1 VFKQLGLIGCG
12 LMGSSLALALQR
24 AGLVERVSGFS
35 PSPATTALA
44 LKMGVI
50 DRVASSAADAAS
62 GADLVLLAVP
72 VAATRATLQA
82 ITVVIDSGA
91 LVMDVGSTKQD
102 VVLGARRAL
111 GAQLSRFVP
120 AHPIAGKEHAGIEHA
135 SADLY
140 DGCQVVLTPTEDTP
154 QISTERAHALWQAL
168 GCRVRRM
175 TPEAH
180 DEAYAAV
187 SHLPHLLAFA
197 MMKAIQDQRRGEAFL
212 TLAGPGFRDFT
223 RIAASEPS
231 VWRDILISN
240 RQAVLEQLDH
250 YQQALNAFESALIAE
265 DAPALRE
272 LIAPASQARA
282 DWRLGQGSSTD

>member
-1 VFKQLGLIGCG
+1 MFKQLGLIGCG
-12 LMGSSLALALQR
+12 LMGGSFALALKR
-24 AGLVERVSGFS
+24 AGLVQSVVGHSQSPQSGQK
-35 PSPATTALA
+35 ALS
-44 LKMGVI
+44 LGVI
-50 DRVASSAADAAS
+50 DRVVSTAAEAAQGS
-62 GADLVLLAVP
+62 DLVLVAVP
-72 VAATRATLQA
+72 VAAIEATLQA
-82 ITVVIDSGA
+82 IGPYLANDS

-111 GAQLSRFVP
+111 GTRLSRFVP
-120 AHPIAGKEHAGIEHA
+120 AHPIAGKEHAGVEHA
-135 SADLY
+135 TADLY

-154 QISTERAHALWQAL
+154 AASTERAHALWQAL
-168 GCRVRRM
+168 GCRVRHM

-197 MMKAIQDQRRGEAFL
+197 MMKSMNDHSRGEAFL

-250 YQQALNAFESALIAE
+250 YQQALNAFEAALIAE

-272 LIAPASQARA
+272 LIATASAARGQ
-282 DWRLGQGSSTD
+282 WRLGQGSSQD

>member
-1 VFKQLGLIGCG
+1 MFKQLGLIGCG
-12 LMGSSLALALQR
+12 LMGGSFALALKR
-24 AGLVERVSGFS
+24 AGLVQSVVGHSQ
-35 PSPATTALA
+35 SPASAQKA
-44 LKMGVI
+44 LKLGVV
-50 DRVASSAADAAS
+50 DRVVGTAAEAAQ
-62 GADLVLLAVP
+62 GADLVLVAVP
-72 VAATRATLQA
+72 VAAIEATLQA
-82 ITVVIDSGA
+82 IGPYLSPDS

-111 GAQLSRFVP
+111 GPQLGRFVP

-154 QISTERAHALWQAL
+154 AASTERAHALWQAL

-197 MMKAIQDQRRGEAFL
+197 MMKSMNDQSGGEAFL

-240 RQAVLEQLDH
+240 RQAMLEQLDH
-250 YQQALNAFESALIAE
+250 YQQALNAFEAALIAE

-272 LIAPASQARA
+272 LIATASAARA
-282 DWRLGQGSSTD
+282 DWRLGQGSSKE

>member
-1 VFKQLGLIGCG
+1 MFKQLGLIGCG
-12 LMGSSLALALQR
+12 LMGGSFALALKR
-24 AGLVERVSGFS
+24 AGLVQSVVGHSQ
-35 PSPATTALA
+35 SPASAQKA
-44 LKMGVI
+44 LKLGVV
-50 DRVASSAADAAS
+50 DRVVGTAAEAAQ
-62 GADLVLLAVP
+62 GADLVLVAVP
-72 VAATRATLQA
+72 VAAIEATLQA
-82 ITVVIDSGA
+82 IGPYLSPDS

-111 GAQLSRFVP
+111 GPQLGRFVP

-154 QISTERAHALWQAL
+154 AASTEQALGLWTAL
-168 GCRVRRM
+168 GCRVRSM

-197 MMKAIQDQRRGEAFL
+197 MMKSIKDQRRGEAFL

-240 RQAVLEQLDH
+240 RQAMLEQLDH
-250 YQQALNAFESALIAE
+250 YQQALKAFESALIAE

-272 LIAPASQARA
+272 LIATASAARA
-282 DWRLGQGSSTD
+282 DWRLGQGSSKE

>member
-1 VFKQLGLIGCG
+1 MFKQLGLIGCG
-12 LMGSSLALALQR
+12 LMGGSFSLALKR
-24 AGLVERVSGFS
+24 AGLVQTVVGHSQ
-35 PSPATTALA
+35 SPASAQKA
-44 LKMGVI
+44 LKLGVV
-50 DRVASSAADAAS
+50 DRVVNTAAEAAQ
-62 GADLVLLAVP
+62 GADLVLVAVP
-72 VAATRATLQA
+72 VAAIEATLQA
-82 ITVVIDSGA
+82 IGPYLSPDS

-111 GAQLSRFVP
+111 GAQLGRFVP
-120 AHPIAGKEHAGIEHA
+120 AHPIAGKEHAGVEHA
-135 SADLY
+135 TADLY

-154 QISTERAHALWQAL
+154 PTSTERAHALWQAL

-197 MMKAIQDQRRGEAFL
+197 MMKSIQDQSRGEAFL

-240 RQAVLEQLDH
+240 RQAMLEQLDH
-250 YQQALNAFESALIAE
+250 YQQALNAFEAALIAE

-272 LIAPASQARA
+272 LIASASAARA
-282 DWRLGQGSSTD
+282 DWHLGQGPRTD

>member
-1 VFKQLGLIGCG
+1 MFKQLGLIGCG
-12 LMGSSLALALQR
+12 LMGGSFALALKR
-24 AGLVERVSGFS
+24 AGLVQSVVGHSQ
-35 PSPATTALA
+35 SPASAQKA
-44 LKMGVI
+44 LKLGVV
-50 DRVASSAADAAS
+50 DRVVGTAAEAAQ
-62 GADLVLLAVP
+62 GADLVLVAVP
-72 VAATRATLQA
+72 VAAIEATLQA
-82 ITVVIDSGA
+82 IGPYLSPDS

-111 GAQLSRFVP
+111 GPQLGRFVP

-154 QISTERAHALWQAL
+154 AASTERAHALWQAL

-197 MMKAIQDQRRGEAFL
+197 MMKSMNDQSGGEAFL

-250 YQQALNAFESALIAE
+250 YQQALNAFEAALIAE

-272 LIAPASQARA
+272 LIATASAARA
-282 DWRLGQGSSTD
+282 DWRLGQGSSKE

>member
-1 VFKQLGLIGCG
+1 MFKQLGLIGCG
-12 LMGSSLALALQR
+12 LMGGSFALALKR
-24 AGLVERVSGFS
+24 AGLVQSVVGHSQ
-35 PSPATTALA
+35 SPASAQKA
-44 LKMGVI
+44 LKLGVV
-50 DRVASSAADAAS
+50 DRVVNTAAEAAQGS
-62 GADLVLLAVP
+62 DLVLVAVP
-72 VAATRATLQA
+72 VAAIEATLQA
-82 ITVVIDSGA
+82 IGPYLSQDS

-111 GAQLSRFVP
+111 GAQLGRFVP
-120 AHPIAGKEHAGIEHA
+120 AHPIAGKEHAGVEHA
-135 SADLY
+135 TADLY

-154 QISTERAHALWQAL
+154 AVSTESAHALWQAL

-197 MMKAIQDQRRGEAFL
+197 MMKSMNDQSRGEAFL

-250 YQQALNAFESALIAE
+250 YQQALNAFEAALIAE

-272 LIAPASQARA
+272 LIATASASRGQ
-282 DWRLGQGSSTD
+282 WRLGQGSSQD

>member
-1 VFKQLGLIGCG
+1 MFKQLGLIGCG
-12 LMGSSLALALQR
+12 LMGGSFALALKR
-24 AGLVERVSGFS
+24 AGLVHTVVGHSQ
-35 PSPATTALA
+35 SPASAQKA
-44 LKMGVI
+44 LKLGVV
-50 DRVASSAADAAS
+50 DRVVGTAAEAAQ
-62 GADLVLLAVP
+62 GADLVLVAVP
-72 VAATRATLQA
+72 VAAIEATLQA
-82 ITVVIDSGA
+82 IGPYLSQDS

-111 GAQLSRFVP
+111 GGQLGRFVP
-120 AHPIAGKEHAGIEHA
+120 AHPIAGKEHAGVEHA
-135 SADLY
+135 TADLY
-140 DGCQVVLTPTEDTP
+140 DGCQVVLTPIEDTP
-154 QISTERAHALWQAL
+154 ATSTERAHALWQAL

-197 MMKAIQDQRRGEAFL
+197 MMKAIQDQSRGEAFL

-240 RQAVLEQLDH
+240 RQAMLEQLDH
-250 YQQALNAFESALIAE
+250 YQQALNAFEAALIAE

-272 LIAPASQARA
+272 LIASASAARA
-282 DWRLGQGSSTD
+282 DWRLGQGPSTD

>member
-1 VFKQLGLIGCG
+1 MFKQLGLIGCG
-12 LMGSSLALALQR
+12 LMGGSFALALKR
-24 AGLVERVSGFS
+24 AGLVQTVVGHSQ
-35 PSPATTALA
+35 SPASAQKA
-44 LKMGVI
+44 LKLGVV
-50 DRVASSAADAAS
+50 DRVVNTAAEAAQ
-62 GADLVLLAVP
+62 GADLVLVAVP
-72 VAATRATLQA
+72 VAAIEATLQA
-82 ITVVIDSGA
+82 IGPYLSPDS

-111 GAQLSRFVP
+111 GGQLGRFVP
-120 AHPIAGKEHAGIEHA
+120 AHPIAGKEHAGVEHA
-135 SADLY
+135 TADLY
-140 DGCQVVLTPTEDTP
+140 DGCQVVLTPIEDTP
-154 QISTERAHALWQAL
+154 ATSTERAHALWQAL

-197 MMKAIQDQRRGEAFL
+197 MMKAIQDQSRGEAFL

-250 YQQALNAFESALIAE
+250 YQQALNAFEAALIAE

-272 LIAPASQARA
+272 LIASASAARA
-282 DWRLGQGSSTD
+282 DWRLGQGPSTD

>member
-1 VFKQLGLIGCG
+1 MFKQLGLIGCG
-12 LMGSSLALALQR
+12 LMGGSFALALKR
-24 AGLVERVSGFS
+24 AGLVQSVVGHSQS
-35 PSPATTALA
+35 PTSAQKA
-44 LKMGVI
+44 LKLGVV
-50 DRVASSAADAAS
+50 DRVVGTAAEAAQ
-62 GADLVLLAVP
+62 GADLVLVAVP
-72 VAATRATLQA
+72 VAAIEATLQA
-82 ITVVIDSGA
+82 IGPYLSPDS

-111 GAQLSRFVP
+111 GPQLGRFVP

-154 QISTERAHALWQAL
+154 AASTERAHAVWQAL

-197 MMKAIQDQRRGEAFL
+197 MMKSIKDQRRGEAFL

-250 YQQALNAFESALIAE
+250 YQQALNAFEAALIAE

-272 LIAPASQARA
+272 LIATASASRGQ
-282 DWRLGQGSSTD
+282 WRLGQGSSQD

>member
-1 VFKQLGLIGCG
+1 MFKQLGLIGCG
-12 LMGSSLALALQR
+12 LMGGSFALALKR
-24 AGLVERVSGFS
+24 AGLVQTVVGHSQ
-35 PSPATTALA
+35 SPASAQKA
-44 LKMGVI
+44 LKLGVV
-50 DRVASSAADAAS
+50 DRVVNTAAEAAQGS
-62 GADLVLLAVP
+62 DLVLVAVP
-72 VAATRATLQA
+72 VAAIEATLQA
-82 ITVVIDSGA
+82 IGPYLSPDS

-111 GAQLSRFVP
+111 GAQLGRFVP
-120 AHPIAGKEHAGIEHA
+120 AHPIAGKEHAGVEHA
-135 SADLY
+135 TADLY

-154 QISTERAHALWQAL
+154 AVSTESAHALWQAL

-197 MMKAIQDQRRGEAFL
+197 MMKSMNDQSGGEAFL

-250 YQQALNAFESALIAE
+250 YQQALNAFEAALIAE

-272 LIAPASQARA
+272 LIATASAARGQ
-282 DWRLGQGSSTD
+282 WRLGQGSSQD

>member
-1 VFKQLGLIGCG
+1 MFKQLGLIGCG
-12 LMGSSLALALQR
+12 LMGGSFALALKR
-24 AGLVERVSGFS
+24 AGLVQSVVGHSQ
-35 PSPATTALA
+35 SPASAQKA
-44 LKMGVI
+44 LKLGVV
-50 DRVASSAADAAS
+50 DRVVNTAAEAAQGS
-62 GADLVLLAVP
+62 DLVLVAVP
-72 VAATRATLQA
+72 VAAIEATLQA
-82 ITVVIDSGA
+82 IGPYLANDS

-111 GAQLSRFVP
+111 GTHLSRFVP
-120 AHPIAGKEHAGIEHA
+120 AHPIAGKEHAGVEHA

-140 DGCQVVLTPTEDTP
+140 AGCQVVLTPTEDTP
-154 QISTERAHALWQAL
+154 AASTERAHALWQAL
-168 GCRVRRM
+168 GCRVRSM

-197 MMKAIQDQRRGEAFL
+197 MMKSMNDQSGGEAFL

-250 YQQALNAFESALIAE
+250 YQQALNAFEAALIAE

-272 LIAPASQARA
+272 LIATASASRGQ
-282 DWRLGQGSSTD
+282 WRLGQGSSQD

>member
-1 VFKQLGLIGCG
+1 MFKQLGLIGCG
-12 LMGSSLALALQR
+12 LMGGSFALALKR
-24 AGLVERVSGFS
+24 AGLVQSVVGHSQSPQSGQK
-35 PSPATTALA
+35 ALS
-44 LKMGVI
+44 LGVV
-50 DRVASSAADAAS
+50 DRVVSTAAEAAQGS
-62 GADLVLLAVP
+62 DLVLVAVP
-72 VAATRATLQA
+72 VAAIEATLQA
-82 ITVVIDSGA
+82 IGPYLSQDS

-111 GAQLSRFVP
+111 GAQLGRFVP
-120 AHPIAGKEHAGIEHA
+120 AHPIAGKEHAGVEHA
-135 SADLY
+135 TADLY

-154 QISTERAHALWQAL
+154 AVSTERAHALWQAL

-197 MMKAIQDQRRGEAFL
+197 MMKSMNDQSGGEAFL

-250 YQQALNAFESALIAE
+250 YQQALNAFEAALIAE

-272 LIAPASQARA
+272 LIATASAARSQ
-282 DWRLGQGSSTD
+282 WRLGQGSSQD

>member
-1 VFKQLGLIGCG
+1 MFKQLGLIGCG
-12 LMGSSLALALQR
+12 LMGGS
-24 AGLVERVSGFS
+24 F
-35 PSPATTALA
+35 ALA
-44 LKMGVI
+44 LKRAGLIQSVVGHSQSPASAQKALKLGVV
-50 DRVASSAADAAS
+50 DRVVGTAAEAAQ
-62 GADLVLLAVP
+62 GADLVLVAVP
-72 VAATRATLQA
+72 VAAIEATLQA
-82 ITVVIDSGA
+82 IGPYLSPDS

-111 GAQLSRFVP
+111 GPQLGRFVP

-154 QISTERAHALWQAL
+154 AASTERAHAVWQAL

-197 MMKAIQDQRRGEAFL
+197 MMKSIKDQRRGEAFL

-250 YQQALNAFESALIAE
+250 YQQALNAFEAALIAE

-272 LIAPASQARA
+272 LIATASAARGQ
-282 DWRLGQGSSTD
+282 WRLGQGSSQD

>member
-1 VFKQLGLIGCG
+1 MFKQLGLIGCG
-12 LMGSSLALALQR
+12 LMGGSFALALKR
-24 AGLVERVSGFS
+24 AGLVQTVVGHSQ
-35 PSPATTALA
+35 SPASAQKA
-44 LKMGVI
+44 LKLGVV
-50 DRVASSAADAAS
+50 DRVVGAAAEAAQ
-62 GADLVLLAVP
+62 GADLVLVAVP
-72 VAATRATLQA
+72 VAAIEATLQA
-82 ITVVIDSGA
+82 IGPYLSADS

-111 GAQLSRFVP
+111 GGQLGRFVP
-120 AHPIAGKEHAGIEHA
+120 AHPIAGKEHAGVEHA
-135 SADLY
+135 TADLY

-154 QISTERAHALWQAL
+154 ATSTERAHALWQAL

-197 MMKAIQDQRRGEAFL
+197 MMKAIQDQRRGAAFL

-250 YQQALNAFESALIAE
+250 YQQALI
-265 DAPALRE
+265 
-272 LIAPASQARA
+272 
-282 DWRLGQGSSTD
+282 

>member
-1 VFKQLGLIGCG
+1 MFKQLGLIGCG
-12 LMGSSLALALQR
+12 LMGGSFALALKR
-24 AGLVERVSGFS
+24 AGLVQSVVGHSQ
-35 PSPATTALA
+35 SPASAQKA
-44 LKMGVI
+44 LKLGVV
-50 DRVASSAADAAS
+50 DRVVNTSAEAAQ
-62 GADLVLLAVP
+62 GADLVLVAVP
-72 VAATRATLQA
+72 VAAIEATLQA
-82 ITVVIDSGA
+82 IGPYLSQDS

-111 GAQLSRFVP
+111 GAQLGCFVP
-120 AHPIAGKEHAGIEHA
+120 AHPIAGKEHAGVEHA
-135 SADLY
+135 TAELY

-154 QISTERAHALWQAL
+154 AASTERAHALWQAL

-197 MMKAIQDQRRGEAFL
+197 MMKSMNDQSRGEAFL

-250 YQQALNAFESALIAE
+250 YQQALNAFEAALIAE

-272 LIAPASQARA
+272 LIATASAARGQ
-282 DWRLGQGSSTD
+282 WRLGQGSSQD

>member
-1 VFKQLGLIGCG
+1 MFKQLGLIGCG
-12 LMGSSLALALQR
+12 LMGGSFALALKR
-24 AGLVERVSGFS
+24 AGLVQTVVGHSQ
-35 PSPATTALA
+35 SPASAQKA
-44 LKMGVI
+44 LKLGVV
-50 DRVASSAADAAS
+50 DRVVGTAAEAAQ
-62 GADLVLLAVP
+62 GADLVLVAVP
-72 VAATRATLQA
+72 VAAIEATLQA
-82 ITVVIDSGA
+82 IGPYLSPES

-111 GAQLSRFVP
+111 GAQLDRFVP
-120 AHPIAGKEHAGIEHA
+120 AHPIAGKEHAGVEHA
-135 SADLY
+135 TADLY
-140 DGCQVVLTPTEDTP
+140 DGCQVVLTPTEDTSS
-154 QISTERAHALWQAL
+154 ISTERAHALWQAL

-197 MMKAIQDQRRGEAFL
+197 MMKAIQDQSRGEAFL

-250 YQQALNAFESALIAE
+250 YQQALNAFEAALIAE

-272 LIAPASQARA
+272 LIASASAARA
-282 DWRLGQGSSTD
+282 DWRLGQGPSTD

>member
-1 VFKQLGLIGCG
+1 MFKQLGLIGCG
-12 LMGSSLALALQR
+12 LVGGSFALALKR
-24 AGLVERVSGFS
+24 AGLVQTVVGHSQ
-35 PSPATTALA
+35 SPASAQKA
-44 LKMGVI
+44 LKLGVV
-50 DRVASSAADAAS
+50 DRVVNTAAEAAQ
-62 GADLVLLAVP
+62 GADLVLVAVP
-72 VAATRATLQA
+72 VAAIEATLQA
-82 ITVVIDSGA
+82 IGPYLSQDS

-111 GAQLSRFVP
+111 GVQLGRFVP
-120 AHPIAGKEHAGIEHA
+120 AHPIAGKEHAGVEHA
-135 SADLY
+135 TADLY

-154 QISTERAHALWQAL
+154 PTNIERAHTLWQAL

-197 MMKAIQDQRRGEAFL
+197 MMKAIQDQSRGEAFL

-250 YQQALNAFESALIAE
+250 YQQALNAFEAALIAE

-272 LIAPASQARA
+272 LIATASAARGQ
-282 DWRLGQGSSTD
+282 WRLGQGSSQD

>member
-1 VFKQLGLIGCG
+1 MFKQLGLIGCG
-12 LMGSSLALALQR
+12 LMGGS
-24 AGLVERVSGFS
+24 F
-35 PSPATTALA
+35 ALA
-44 LKMGVI
+44 LKRADLVQTVVGHSQSPASAQKALKLGVV
-50 DRVASSAADAAS
+50 DRVVGTAAEAAQ
-62 GADLVLLAVP
+62 GADLVLVAVP
-72 VAATRATLQA
+72 VAAIEATLQA
-82 ITVVIDSGA
+82 IGPYLSPES

-102 VVLGARRAL
+102 VVLGARRAF
-111 GAQLSRFVP
+111 GAQLDRFVP
-120 AHPIAGKEHAGIEHA
+120 AHPIAGKEHAGVEHA
-135 SADLY
+135 TADLY
-140 DGCQVVLTPTEDTP
+140 DGCQVVLTPTEDTSS
-154 QISTERAHALWQAL
+154 ISAERAHALWQAL

-197 MMKAIQDQRRGEAFL
+197 MMKAIQDQSRGEAFL

-250 YQQALNAFESALIAE
+250 YQQALNAFEAALIAE

-272 LIAPASQARA
+272 LIASASAARA
-282 DWRLGQGSSTD
+282 DWRLGQGPSTD